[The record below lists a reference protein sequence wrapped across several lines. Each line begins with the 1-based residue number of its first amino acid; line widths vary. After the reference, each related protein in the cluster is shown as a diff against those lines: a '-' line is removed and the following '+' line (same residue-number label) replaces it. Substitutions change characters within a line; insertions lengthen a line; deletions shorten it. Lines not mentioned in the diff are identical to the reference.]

1 MIKIGIGDWF
11 LARSEGFR
19 LLLIRLRDHKINVQR
34 SFSRIKSKHKEI
46 DERIDELESKIRRL
60 EKILKEMEY
69 EPQII
74 RKKR

>member
-34 SFSRIKSKHKEI
+34 SFSRIKTKTREI
-46 DERIDELESKIRRL
+46 DDRIDELERKVIRL
-60 EKILKEMEY
+60 EKMIREVEY
-69 EPQII
+69 TPKII
-74 RKKR
+74 KKR

>member
-34 SFSRIKSKHKEI
+34 SFSRIKTKTKEI
-46 DERIDELESKIRRL
+46 DDRVDELERKIIRL
-60 EKILKEMEY
+60 EKIIREVEY
-69 EPQII
+69 TPKII
-74 RKKR
+74 RKR

>member
-34 SFSRIKSKHKEI
+34 SFSRIKTKTKEI
-46 DERIDELESKIRRL
+46 DNRVDELERKIIRL
-60 EKILKEMEY
+60 EKMIREVEY
-69 EPQII
+69 TPKII
-74 RKKR
+74 KKR

>member
-34 SFSRIKSKHKEI
+34 SFSRIKTKTKEL
-46 DERIDELESKIRRL
+46 DDRMDELERKIIRL
-60 EKILKEMEY
+60 EKMLREVEY
-69 EPQII
+69 TPKII
-74 RKKR
+74 KKR

>member
-34 SFSRIKSKHKEI
+34 SFSRIKTKTKEI
-46 DERIDELESKIRRL
+46 DDRVDEVERKIIRL
-60 EKILKEMEY
+60 EKMIREVENTPK
-69 EPQII
+69 II
-74 RKKR
+74 KKR

>member
-34 SFSRIKSKHKEI
+34 SFSRIKTKTKEI
-46 DERIDELESKIRRL
+46 DDRVDEVERKIIRL
-60 EKILKEMEY
+60 EKMIREVEY
-69 EPQII
+69 TPKII
-74 RKKR
+74 KKR